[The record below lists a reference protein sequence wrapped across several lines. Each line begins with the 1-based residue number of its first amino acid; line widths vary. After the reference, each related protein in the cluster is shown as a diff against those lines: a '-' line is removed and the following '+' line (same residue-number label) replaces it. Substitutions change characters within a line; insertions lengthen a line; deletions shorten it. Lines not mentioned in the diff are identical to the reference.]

1 MGTETYGNDARP
13 ELAIIDRAHAQSVEL
28 RDLTDSAL
36 LAETHLADMDLR
48 TEAGRLDDLRTKIEG
63 IRSAHGPGA
72 ADQLLTE
79 ELRQA
84 QRVRLASL
92 RLTEAQVERQR
103 RQEAAQ
109 AAQAQ
114 AAQVE
119 RAQRLAELRAQA
131 WQQYVR
137 DAGHR
142 LDGVSLADESAFN
155 ARWAEYLVDL
165 ALGRVTLPA

>member
-119 RAQRLAELRAQA
+119 RAQRLAELRASA
-131 WQQYVR
+131 WSQYVI
-137 DAGHR
+137 DSGHR
-142 LDGVSLADESAFN
+142 LDGVSNADERVFD
-155 ARWAEYLVDL
+155 ARWNTYLADL
-165 ALGRVTLPA
+165 ALGLVELPA